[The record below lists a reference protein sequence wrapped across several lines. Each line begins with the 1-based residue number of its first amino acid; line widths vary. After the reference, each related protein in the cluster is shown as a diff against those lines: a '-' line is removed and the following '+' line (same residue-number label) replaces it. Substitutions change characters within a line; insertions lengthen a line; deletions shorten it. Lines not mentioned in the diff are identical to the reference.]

1 MDTDDQ
7 NANTTTGRRIGVIVN
22 PERTEVSDE
31 VVERLRSLGCRV
43 TTAQPDS
50 VDGLGDEIRRL
61 VDQGVDA
68 IAAVGGDGTQRTAAA
83 VLLDGDVPLAVIPGG
98 TVNLL
103 AQVLGVDELERAVA
117 AAATG
122 DTRRIDVG
130 MIDGDG
136 ERDEVFVLNASSGW
150 DAAVIEHV
158 DDAAKRFGRLG
169 YAGTGVVQWLK
180 AEPRP
185 VTIEVDGRTWYDAPA
200 LTVLVMNVGERASE
214 SLHLAPDAEF
224 DDGRLDV
231 IVLRRH
237 SAIGFARSAWSILR
251 GRPAPTADV
260 MTAQGA
266 EIVVTW
272 TDEVSVQRDG
282 DESAPAICVRYRAAP
297 GRLAV
302 MVPSTAS

>member
-1 MDTDDQ
+1 
-7 NANTTTGRRIGVIVN
+7 
-22 PERTEVSDE
+22 
-31 VVERLRSLGCRV
+31 
-43 TTAQPDS
+43 
-50 VDGLGDEIRRL
+50 
-61 VDQGVDA
+61 
-68 IAAVGGDGTQRTAAA
+68 
-83 VLLDGDVPLAVIPGG
+83 
-98 TVNLL
+98 
-103 AQVLGVDELERAVA
+103 
-117 AAATG
+117 
-122 DTRRIDVG
+122 

-136 ERDEVFVLNASSGW
+136 DGDRDEVFVLNSSSGW

-169 YAGTGVVQWLK
+169 YAGTGVVQWFK

-237 SAIGFARSAWSILR
+237 SAIGFVRSAWSILR

-272 TDEVSVQRDG
+272 ADEVSVQRDG
-282 DESAPAICVRYRAAP
+282 DESAPASCVRYRAVP